1 MSPSAPKPPSRQ
13 AAPARTRRQ
22 PLNEAATGTAGKP
35 ARGARANAS
44 GASTPAS
51 SAPSATHAQTPKP
64 LARPTAHPA
73 RSFAA
78 PFAPPPP
85 RNPLDRRVHAAIARA
100 TASVSPIALLLATVD
115 WAGHLALSPGKRM
128 ELADL
133 GIEQTRRLLRYAQ
146 QLAVAPA
153 GSAAHE
159 CIEPPAQDR
168 RFKAPEW
175 HTWPFNLMHQS
186 FLLGQEWWD
195 AATHGVAGVSRHH
208 EQVVA
213 FAARQ
218 LLDMFSP
225 GNFLPTNPVVL
236 RQTQASGGMNLVRG
250 AIHAVE
256 DFERLVGGAPPACAE
271 DFVVGRDV
279 AVTPGKVVLRNR
291 LIELIQYAPAT
302 ADVYAEPVLIV
313 PAWIMKYY
321 ILDLSPHNSLVRYL
335 VERGHTVFCISWK
348 NPGTDE
354 RALDMDDYLQLGF
367 FAALDAINAVVPGQK
382 VHATGY
388 CLGGT
393 LLAIAAAAMDRDGD
407 TRLGSMTLF
416 TAQTDFTEP
425 GELALFID
433 ESEVSL
439 LEAQMEETGFLTA
452 GQMAGAF
459 QILRSNDLLWSR
471 IVGEYLMGER
481 TPMNDLMAWNAD
493 ATRMPAR
500 MHSQYLRRLFLND
513 DLSEGRYPVG
523 GKPVALSDIEL
534 PVFCV
539 ATLTD
544 HVAPWRSVYKLH
556 YLVPTEIS
564 FVLTSGGHNAGI
576 VSEPGRPRRS
586 FRLRTRPAGGN
597 YVPPDDWLERTPE
610 QEGSWWPAWSDW
622 LAARSG
628 ARVAPPAIG
637 AVNYPALDDAPGRY
651 VHEK

>member
-13 AAPARTRRQ
+13 AAPTRTRRQ
-22 PLNEAATGTAGKP
+22 PVNEAATGTAGKP
-35 ARGARANAS
+35 ARGARAHAS

-51 SAPSATHAQTPKP
+51 SASPATPAQTPKP
-64 LARPTAHPA
+64 HARPTAHSA
-73 RSFAA
+73 RSFAE

-100 TASVSPIALLLATVD
+100 TASVSPIALLLATLD

-133 GIEQTRRLLRYAQ
+133 GIEQVRRLLRYAQ

-168 RFKAPEW
+168 RFQAPEW
-175 HTWPFNLMHQS
+175 HAWPFSLMHQS

-218 LLDMFSP
+218 LLDLFSP

-236 RQTQASGGMNLVRG
+236 RQTQASGGTNLVRG
-250 AIHAVE
+250 AIHAIE
-256 DFERLVGGAPPACAE
+256 DFERLASGAPPAGTE
-271 DFVVGRDV
+271 NFVVGRDV

-291 LIELIQYAPAT
+291 LVELIQYAPAT
-302 ADVYAEPVLIV
+302 AEVHAEPVLIV

-348 NPGTDE
+348 NPGVAE
-354 RALDMDDYLQLGF
+354 RELDMDDYLQLGF
-367 FAALDAINAVVPGQK
+367 FAALDAINAIVPGQK

-481 TPMNDLMAWNAD
+481 APMNDLMAWNAD

-500 MHSQYLRRLFLND
+500 MHSQYLRRLFLDD

-556 YLVPTEIS
+556 YLVPTEIT

-586 FRLRTRPAGGN
+586 FRLRTRAAGGN
-597 YVPPDDWLERTPE
+597 YVPPEDWLEHTPE
-610 QEGSWWPAWSDW
+610 HEGSWWPAWSDW

-637 AVNYPALDDAPGRY
+637 AADYPALDDAPGRY

>member
-13 AAPARTRRQ
+13 AAPTRTRRQ
-22 PLNEAATGTAGKP
+22 PVNEAATGTAGKP
-35 ARGARANAS
+35 ARGARAHAS

-51 SAPSATHAQTPKP
+51 SASPATPAQTPKP
-64 LARPTAHPA
+64 HARPTAHSA
-73 RSFAA
+73 RSFAE

-100 TASVSPIALLLATVD
+100 TASVSPIALLLATLD

-133 GIEQTRRLLRYAQ
+133 GIEQVRRLLRYAQ

-168 RFKAPEW
+168 RFQAPEW
-175 HTWPFNLMHQS
+175 HAWPFSLMHQS

-236 RQTQASGGMNLVRG
+236 RHTLASGGTNLVRG
-250 AIHAVE
+250 AIHAIE
-256 DFERLVGGAPPACAE
+256 DFERLASGAPPAGTE
-271 DFVVGRDV
+271 NFVVGRDV
-279 AVTPGKVVLRNR
+279 AATPGKVVLRNR
-291 LIELIQYAPAT
+291 LVELIQYAPAT
-302 ADVYAEPVLIV
+302 AEVHAEPVLIV

-348 NPGTDE
+348 NPGVAE
-354 RALDMDDYLQLGF
+354 RELDMDDYLQLGF
-367 FAALDAINAVVPGQK
+367 FAALDAINAIVPGQK

-481 TPMNDLMAWNAD
+481 APMNDLMAWNAD

-500 MHSQYLRRLFLND
+500 MHSQYLRRLFLDD

-556 YLVPTEIS
+556 YLVPTEIT

-586 FRLRTRPAGGN
+586 FRLRTRAAGGN
-597 YVPPDDWLERTPE
+597 YVPPEDWLEHTPE
-610 QEGSWWPAWSDW
+610 HEGSWWPAWSDW

-628 ARVAPPAIG
+628 PRVAPPAIG
-637 AVNYPALDDAPGRY
+637 AADYPALDDAPGRY

>member
-100 TASVSPIALLLATVD
+100 TASVSPIALLLAAVD

-175 HTWPFNLMHQS
+175 HAWPFNLMHQS

-218 LLDMFSP
+218 LLDLFSP

-236 RQTQASGGMNLVRG
+236 RQTQESGGLNLVRG

-256 DFERLVGGAPPACAE
+256 DFERLVGGAPPAGAE

-393 LLAIAAAAMDRDGD
+393 LLAIAVAR
-407 TRLGSMTLF
+407 
-416 TAQTDFTEP
+416 
-425 GELALFID
+425 
-433 ESEVSL
+433 
-439 LEAQMEETGFLTA
+439 
-452 GQMAGAF
+452 
-459 QILRSNDLLWSR
+459 
-471 IVGEYLMGER
+471 
-481 TPMNDLMAWNAD
+481 
-493 ATRMPAR
+493 PA
-500 MHSQYLRRLFLND
+500 LRRAC
-513 DLSEGRYPVG
+513 PAAH
-523 GKPVALSDIEL
+523 PALPS
-534 PVFCV
+534 
-539 ATLTD
+539 
-544 HVAPWRSVYKLH
+544 
-556 YLVPTEIS
+556 
-564 FVLTSGGHNAGI
+564 
-576 VSEPGRPRRS
+576 
-586 FRLRTRPAGGN
+586 
-597 YVPPDDWLERTPE
+597 
-610 QEGSWWPAWSDW
+610 
-622 LAARSG
+622 AR
-628 ARVAPPAIG
+628 APP
-637 AVNYPALDDAPGRY
+637 
-651 VHEK
+651 